1 MKEAQKDFADAFA
14 SSLEKTILNTNTKP
28 TMSTLS
34 KIQTEEFFSNKK
46 NVKAIEE
53 TTSELNRLER
63 SFEIVMNDL
72 DNKIN
77 RIQRLRSNLN

>member
-1 MKEAQKDFADAFA
+1 
-14 SSLEKTILNTNTKP
+14 
-28 TMSTLS
+28 MSTLR